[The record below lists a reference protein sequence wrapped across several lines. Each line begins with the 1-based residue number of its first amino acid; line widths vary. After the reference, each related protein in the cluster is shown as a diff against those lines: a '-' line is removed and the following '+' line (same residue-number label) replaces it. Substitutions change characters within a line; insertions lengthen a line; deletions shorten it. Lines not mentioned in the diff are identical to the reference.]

1 MNSASDAGDTFVRIW
16 SAHGDQLRWIA
27 ATILRDAAAAQTV
40 VVDVIT
46 AYCARPPR
54 PDGGLLPSRH
64 ELARLTYLHCLRAGA
79 VSDRIDGR
87 PQRDRFDSTV
97 GSIVIVGLRVLAQHQ
112 RAVLALVQLGDHSCD
127 DVADLLG
134 LPTEVAAQLLAS
146 GLREAEPAPA
156 PGREP
161 GPGVVELL
169 ALVAHQ

>member
-1 MNSASDAGDTFVRIW
+1 MNSASDADDAFVRIW
-16 SAHGDQLRWIA
+16 STHGDQLRWIA
-27 ATILRDAAAAQTV
+27 GTILRDRAAAQRV
-40 VVDVIT
+40 VVDVIA
-46 AYCARPPR
+46 AYCASPPR
-54 PDGGLLPSRH
+54 SDGGLPSRH

-97 GSIVIVGLRVLAQHQ
+97 ESIAIVGLRVLAQHQ
-112 RAVLALVQLGDHSCD
+112 RTMLALVQLGDHSCD

-134 LPTEVAAQLLAS
+134 LPDEVAAQLLAT

-161 GPGVVELL
+161 GPGVVELI
-169 ALVAHQ
+169 ALLAHQ